1 MEPAASRA
9 FTFDEHSPDQGTAAW
24 RLFWGVGESS
34 QDTVGESKGIFAP
47 GGRSISCPT
56 VLQLKIKAVKC
67 TVELDFST
75 APVVSLHLRLS
86 QYRGPGSQRKLRAPG
101 SNSSPPLDQQ
111 EHRLLRGWPR
121 SHHSFWI
128 RNWCLVCQPAHA
140 LPSLRRWEYAF
151 WYLGYF

>member
-1 MEPAASRA
+1 MEPAARKA

-24 RLFWGVGESS
+24 RLFWGVGKRS

-47 GGRSISCPT
+47 EGRSIRSPT
-56 VLQLKIKAVKC
+56 VLQLKIKALIC
-67 TVELDFST
+67 TVELDFSN

-101 SNSSPPLDQQ
+101 SNSSSPLDQQ
-111 EHRLLRGWPR
+111 EHRLLRGGSR

-128 RNWCLVCQPAHA
+128 RNRRLMRQPTHA
-140 LPSLRRWEYAF
+140 VPSLRR
-151 WYLGYF
+151 